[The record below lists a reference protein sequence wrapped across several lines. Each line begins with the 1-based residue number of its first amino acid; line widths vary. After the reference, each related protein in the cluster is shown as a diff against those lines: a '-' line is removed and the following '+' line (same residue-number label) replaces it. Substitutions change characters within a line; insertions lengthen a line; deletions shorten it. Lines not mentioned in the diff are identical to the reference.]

1 LSAVLYSVS
10 TSDLYFF
17 TCFFVSSSLF
27 FILLSSVISLQFST
41 VNEKKFREDL
51 YYRLNVIEIK
61 LPPLR
66 ERRDNLVEII
76 KYYFNR
82 YSS

>member
-1 LSAVLYSVS
+1 MQLIQDRTFTPVGSLKNKKVDIRIISATNVDLVS
-10 TSDLYFF
+10 K
-17 TCFFVSSSLF
+17 
-27 FILLSSVISLQFST
+27 
-41 VNEKKFREDL
+41 ERKKFREDL

-76 KYYFNR
+76 KYYF
-82 YSS
+82 